1 MDRIKEERK
10 KKAREYYLKN
20 KDNPESSIYKR
31 RQAKKDAVKSSKGKY
46 GHRRLDEL
54 KAFIK
59 RYNKHFQ
66 IKVTGKN
73 RKQLEDAID
82 EGMKK
87 KVDGDLKQ
95 AHERLLAP
103 KQKVLSASE
112 YLKQR
117 KEEIKKEAQ
126 KKEEPKKTKKV
137 IKIKIEKPKRTS
149 FKRPSQRVEIG
160 EINKGKIVKA
170 DTSKSQP
177 VPSGKS
183 PSKPSALPPRKNR
196 KPAKSQP
203 VPSGKSPSKPIGETK
218 KERRRRLNEKIE
230 QLKRGESIVGKN

>member
-31 RQAKKDAVKSSKGKY
+31 RQAKKDAVKASKGKY
-46 GHRRLDEL
+46 GHRAIEEL
-54 KAFIK
+54 KGFIK

-66 IKVTGKN
+66 IKISGKS

-87 KVDGDLKQ
+87 KVDGDLRQ

-103 KQKVLSASE
+103 KQKVKSAAE
-112 YLKQR
+112 FLKEQ
-117 KEEIKKEAQ
+117 KEAQ

-149 FKRPSQRVEIG
+149 FKKPSGRVEIG

-170 DTSKSQP
+170 DTSKSKP
-177 VPSGKS
+177 VSNGKS

-230 QLKRGESIVGKN
+230 QLKRGEAIVGKN

>member
-1 MDRIKEERK
+1 MDRAKKIRDEERK

-54 KAFIK
+54 KAFVK

-66 IKVTGKN
+66 IKITGKN

-87 KVDGDLKQ
+87 KVDGDLRE

-103 KQKVLSASE
+103 KQQVKSAGE
-112 YLKQR
+112 FLKEQ
-117 KEEIKKEAQ
+117 KEAQ
-126 KKEEPKKTKKV
+126 KKAEPKKAEPKKTKKV
-137 IKIKIEKPKRTS
+137 
-149 FKRPSQRVEIG
+149 
-160 EINKGKIVKA
+160 VKA
-170 DTSKSQP
+170 DTSKSKP
-177 VPSGKS
+177 VASGKS
-183 PSKPSALPPRKNR
+183 PSKASALPPRKNR

-218 KERRRRLNEKIE
+218 KERRRRLDEKIE
-230 QLKRGESIVGKN
+230 QLKRGEAIVGKN